1 MKETGKQEPGKAKG
15 RWILLPICCTILGF
29 ALLIM
34 ARQLPGF
41 AESYA
46 GTVYPV
52 MVSVF
57 ARIFHL
63 IPFSAA
69 ELLLYG
75 IILFFG
81 VSLFRKKARKHLASR
96 LLILA
101 GVLFFLYCANCG
113 VNYYRTPFSEK
124 EGFSVEPSS
133 AEELRALCLYLHEKL
148 MEAEQTGAVIDMGKT
163 GQKETEN
170 IDAKQ
175 EEKGKGVQAEEE
187 NEGEKASWDTVRDMM
202 EEARKTM
209 QALAEQYPSLQGY
222 YPRPKPLCVSWIL
235 SVQQVSGIYSPF
247 TIEAN
252 VNRDMV
258 PYNIPFTA
266 CHELSHLRGFMR
278 EDEAN
283 FIAFLACVY
292 SDNPVFQRS
301 GLMMGYLYAANALY
315 AEDRELCKELSAAL
329 PDRIRNE
336 YAANNAFWEKYD
348 TAAAQVHEAVND
360 AYLKAHRQEDG
371 VKSYGR
377 VLDLMLVWHR
387 NMQ

>member
-175 EEKGKGVQAEEE
+175 EEKGQGVQAEEK

-292 SDNPVFQRS
+292 SDNPVF
-301 GLMMGYLYAANALY
+301 
-315 AEDRELCKELSAAL
+315 
-329 PDRIRNE
+329 
-336 YAANNAFWEKYD
+336 
-348 TAAAQVHEAVND
+348 
-360 AYLKAHRQEDG
+360 
-371 VKSYGR
+371 
-377 VLDLMLVWHR
+377 
-387 NMQ
+387 